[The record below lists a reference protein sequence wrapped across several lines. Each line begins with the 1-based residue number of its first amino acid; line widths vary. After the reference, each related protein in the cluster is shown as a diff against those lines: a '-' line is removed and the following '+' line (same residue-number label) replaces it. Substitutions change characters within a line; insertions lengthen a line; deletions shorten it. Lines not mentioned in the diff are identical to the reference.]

1 MEEDVVILRVDTGEA
16 VKSVG
21 DLRYNIS
28 EYKKILNET
37 KIGTAEYQEA
47 LKGLTES
54 QNALRGAMNANTA
67 SLEQVSQAAMGLGD
81 SYNALV
87 NRLADLKREWRSTT
101 DEAKR
106 ANLGAQILEVN
117 NRLKEMDA
125 SVGNFQRNV
134 GDYANGVAKGL
145 DAFTKG
151 VGNAIPGLN
160 SFKLAADGISKSP
173 FIAIIGL
180 LVNLFVKLVQRM
192 KETKEGQ
199 ERINRITTAF
209 GKILEPINALVGW
222 ISDALG
228 ALFDWLAPA
237 ISKVATWL
245 GKVSTKIAGVGNVIL
260 QYLLAP
266 IRSVIAVVKG
276 AAKIIGDIFKGNW
289 GKIKEDAKEVG
300 KGVGDAWKKGFDV
313 SANYEAGKKAGEDVL
328 AGFGSRSNKKKA
340 KEKGKEMGSI
350 IGEAIIDGTRD
361 ALDALEESE
370 YWDKYT
376 RDEADKAMDAALERQ
391 KKREEAARREQELTA
406 KIWEEEQKEREEK
419 EKQRAENM
427 KKTWETSV
435 SAVAGIIGSLADIYE
450 ASGEQSEASEKRI
463 KALRIASATISMI
476 QGAIGAYTQA
486 AATIAPPFGMII
498 GAANAATVTA
508 AGLANIA
515 KMRSTSLSG
524 GSTSTT
530 APSGFK
536 SSSVSAAAPVQAAA
550 TPTAL
555 ATLANDTAILNS
567 MGNQRVYI
575 LASDIEASNNARRVQ
590 VAETTF

>member
-37 KIGTAEYQEA
+37 EIGTAEYKEA

-67 SLEQVSQAAMGLGD
+67 SLEDVSQAAAGLGD

-151 VGNAIPGLN
+151 LGNAIPGLN
-160 SFKLAADGISKSP
+160 SFKLAADGISKIP
-173 FIAIIGL
+173 FIAIIGIV
-180 LVNLFVKLVQRM
+180 VNLFVKLVQRM
-192 KETKEGQ
+192 KQTEEGQ
-199 ERINRITTAF
+199 QRINKLMSAVN
-209 GKILEPINALVGW
+209 KILEPVRAVIGW
-222 ISDALG
+222 ITDMVG
-228 ALFDWLAPA
+228 TLFDWLGDALGGVVKFLH
-237 ISKVATWL
+237 KVTSSL
-245 GKVSTKIAGVGNVIL
+245 AGVGNAIL
-260 QYLLAP
+260 QYILAP
-266 IRSVIAVVKG
+266 IRSAIAVIKG
-276 AAKIIGDIFKGNW
+276 VAKIIGDIFT
-289 GKIKEDAKEVG
+289 GKWSKVKEDAKEIG
-300 KGVGDAWKKGFDV
+300 QGVGDAWKKGFAFK
-313 SANYEAGKKAGEDVL
+313 ANYKAGKEATDNFL
-328 AGFGSRSNKKKA
+328 AGIASKKKKA
-340 KEKGKEMGSI
+340 KETGVQTGQAVAEGIAEGFDKAVEK
-350 IGEAIIDGTRD
+350 
-361 ALDALEESE
+361 ALDSGVKKMNDRLRAAMEER
-370 YWDKYT
+370 KQIL
-376 RDEADKAMDAALERQ
+376 ADVAEF
-391 KKREEAARREQELTA
+391 
-406 KIWEEEQKEREEK
+406 EK
-419 EKQRAENM
+419 EVASESDAISAEVGEGILKQFAAQEQRAKDV

-435 SAVAGIIGSLADIYE
+435 SAVASIIGSLADIYE
-450 ASGEQSEASEKRI
+450 ASGDQSAASERRI